1 MALHHY
7 HLAQLNVGRMLG
19 PLDSPVMAEFVA
31 QLPLVNAV
39 ADRSDGFVWRLTE
52 ATEVRPYDDPLI
64 LINLSVWQSVETL
77 KAFAYKSGHRCV

>member
-1 MALHHY
+1 MPTVRYFDLW
-7 HLAQLNVGRMLG
+7 LCIITTSRNSNVGRMLG

-52 ATEVRPYDDPLI
+52 ATEVRPMTTPL
-64 LINLSVWQSVETL
+64 S
-77 KAFAYKSGHRCV
+77 